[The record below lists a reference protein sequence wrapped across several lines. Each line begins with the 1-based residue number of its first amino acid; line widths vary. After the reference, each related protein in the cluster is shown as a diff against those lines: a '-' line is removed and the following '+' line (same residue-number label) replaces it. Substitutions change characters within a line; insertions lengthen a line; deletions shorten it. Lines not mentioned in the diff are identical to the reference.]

1 MSTPGQF
8 EREPS
13 PRESAQRQEDTPV
26 ASLGMRAAQAVD
38 PDRLQTRLRGL
49 ASFGAARPGDI
60 HGGVA
65 RQALTP
71 QELLARRW
79 LATEFACR
87 PGYSV
92 GIDAA
97 ANVYIRRHGENA
109 NAAPVLTGSHVDTQP
124 LGGWLDGAFGVAA
137 GLEVFAALDAA
148 GLRTHRPIETVMWTN
163 EEGSRFAPGL
173 MGSASYTDPARLA
186 IFRDTADA
194 QGVTFLQACND
205 AREDFSMAAREAGWR
220 WFDAPLARP
229 LHAYIEAH
237 IEQGPILEARGLQ
250 VGCVTAIQGVRWYR
264 VTVPGRSAHAGTT
277 PDAARDDAQAKAIAL
292 AHALLEYGRAQDD
305 AALRLTIGRW
315 HCRPDSINTIADQVA
330 FTIDARHP
338 EAPVLDALE
347 ARLQAVLPA
356 GAAIEVLQHKPTVAF
371 DLGLV
376 ELARQACQSL
386 ALRHADMLSGAFHDA
401 MPLAGFCPTAMLF
414 APSIGGVSHHPDEHT
429 GIDDLTAC
437 ARALAWCL
445 AALAQDGNAG
455 AADAARAG
463 SPAFDH
469 PDLSTPTR

>member
-1 MSTPGQF
+1 MS
-8 EREPS
+8 
-13 PRESAQRQEDTPV
+13 ESGLPKRISSLGEETARRQEDT
-26 ASLGMRAAQAVD
+26 SLLPMRAARAVD
-38 PDRLQTRLRGL
+38 SDRLRARLQGL

-79 LATEFACR
+79 LATEFAGR

-97 ANVYIRRHGENA
+97 ANVYIRRHGANA

-124 LGGWLDGAFGVAA
+124 LGGWLDGAFGVVA

-148 GLRTHRPIETVMWTN
+148 GLRTERPIETVMWTN

-173 MGSASYTDPARLA
+173 MGSVSYTDPARLA
-186 IFRDTADA
+186 AFRDTTDA
-194 QGVTFLQACND
+194 QGVSFLQACND
-205 AREDFSMAAREAGWR
+205 AREDFAMAAREAGWR

-292 AHALLEYGRAQDD
+292 AHALLEYGRGQDD
-305 AALRLTIGRW
+305 DALRLTIGRW
-315 HCRPDSINTIADQVA
+315 QCRPDSINTIADQVV
-330 FTIDARHP
+330 FTVDARHP
-338 EAPVLDALE
+338 ETRVLDGLE
-347 ARLQAVLPA
+347 ARLHALLPP
-356 GAAIEVLQHKPTVAF
+356 GAAVDVLQHKPTVGF
-371 DLGLV
+371 DPGLV
-376 ELARQACQSL
+376 ELGRQACKAL
-386 ALRHADMLSGAFHDA
+386 ELRHADMLSGAFHDA

-414 APSIGGVSHHPDEHT
+414 APSIGGVSHHPGEHT
-429 GIDDLTAC
+429 HIDDLAAC

-445 AALAQDGNAG
+445 AGLAQDGDATP
-455 AADAARAG
+455 ADSRNTD
-463 SPAFDH
+463 S
-469 PDLSTPTR
+469 STPTR

>member
-1 MSTPGQF
+1 MTDTDN
-8 EREPS
+8 S
-13 PRESAQRQEDTPV
+13 P
-26 ASLGMRAAQAVD
+26 LRAARAVD
-38 PDRLQTRLRGL
+38 SDRLRARLQGL

-92 GIDAA
+92 GTDAA
-97 ANVYIRRHGENA
+97 ANVYIRRHGSDA
-109 NAAPVLTGSHVDTQP
+109 GAAPVMTGSHVDTQP
-124 LGGWLDGAFGVAA
+124 LGGWLDGAFGVVA

-148 GLRTHRPIETVMWTN
+148 GLRTERPIETVMWTN

-173 MGSASYTDPARLA
+173 MGSVAYTDPARLA
-186 IFRDTADA
+186 AFRDTADA

-205 AREDFSMAAREAGWR
+205 AREDFAMAAREAGWHC
-220 WFDAPLARP
+220 FDAPLARP

-292 AHALLEYGRAQDD
+292 AHALLEYGRTQNDE
-305 AALRLTIGRW
+305 ALRLTLGRW
-315 HCRPDSINTIADQVA
+315 HCRPDSINTIADQVV

-338 EAPVLDALE
+338 ETRVLDALE
-347 ARLQAVLPA
+347 VRLHELLPA
-356 GAAIEVLQHKPTVAF
+356 GASIDTLQRKPTVAF
-371 DLGLV
+371 DLSLI
-376 ELARQACQSL
+376 ELARQACRSL
-386 ALRHADMLSGAFHDA
+386 DLRHADMLSGAFHDA

-429 GIDDLTAC
+429 GIDDLAAC
-437 ARALAWCL
+437 TRALAWCL
-445 AALAQDGNAG
+445 AGLAQAG
-455 AADAARAG
+455 DAASIEANNTASFRTG
-463 SPAFDH
+463 
-469 PDLSTPTR
+469 